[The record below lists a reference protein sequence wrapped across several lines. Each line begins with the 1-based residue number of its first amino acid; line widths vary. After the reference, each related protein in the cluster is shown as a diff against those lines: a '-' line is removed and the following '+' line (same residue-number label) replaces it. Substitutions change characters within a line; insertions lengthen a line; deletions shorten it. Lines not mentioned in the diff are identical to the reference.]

1 MTSSF
6 VSGVGT
12 AVTSV
17 WRVHTQLDES
27 DEPDTSPVAPNR
39 FRKLRTSSSL
49 NSLRMSLRKRL
60 PLKSVQSNVVTNT
73 EDPTWDSIEMNKKTG
88 AVRQLTRNAKNSITG
103 VYQKFQKRQVSRED
117 CLVATPGRILE
128 GDENG
133 CPTPSRTPRRT
144 TTTRNT
150 AVTPSRTPRS
160 TARRTP
166 RSATK
171 CTPRSAAK
179 RTPRRGGACTPEASD
194 AVRGVRSGGGRRQL
208 VRMAALRSPFAS
220 PSTMNQRRQFEREL
234 DGVASGLRKLK
245 SLSRT
250 LNDVIGRDERSQAV
264 EHYRSVMAGEYSTST
279 PREAAGVLSRASVR
293 QGGRRVR
300 EMMGSWKDTVMS
312 SIH

>member
-1 MTSSF
+1 MTSF
-6 VSGVGT
+6 ASGVGT

-60 PLKSVQSNVVTNT
+60 PLKSVQSNVVAET
-73 EDPTWDSIEMNKKTG
+73 ENPTWESLEMNKKTG

-128 GDENG
+128 GEENG
-133 CPTPSRTPRRT
+133 FRTPRPAT
-144 TTTRNT
+144 L
-150 AVTPSRTPRS
+150 TPSRTPRS
-160 TARRTP
+160 TARRTL

-171 CTPRSAAK
+171 CTPRSATK
-179 RTPRRGGACTPEASD
+179 RTPRRGAACTPEASD
-194 AVRGVRSGGGRRQL
+194 SVRGVRSGGGRRQL

-220 PSTMNQRRQFEREL
+220 PNTMNHRRQFEREL

-245 SLSRT
+245 SLSQA

-264 EHYRSVMAGEYSTST
+264 EHYRSVMAGEYSSST
-279 PREAAGVLSRASVR
+279 PREAAGILSRDSVR
-293 QGGRRVR
+293 QGSRCVR
-300 EMMGSWKDTVMS
+300 QMMGTWKDTVMS
-312 SIH
+312 NIHKAS

>member
-1 MTSSF
+1 MTSF
-6 VSGVGT
+6 ASGVGT

-60 PLKSVQSNVVTNT
+60 PLKSVQSNVVAET
-73 EDPTWDSIEMNKKTG
+73 ENPTWESLEMNKKTG

-128 GDENG
+128 GEENG
-133 CPTPSRTPRRT
+133 FRTPRPAT
-144 TTTRNT
+144 L
-150 AVTPSRTPRS
+150 TPSRTPRS
-160 TARRTP
+160 TARRTL

-171 CTPRSAAK
+171 CTPRSATK
-179 RTPRRGGACTPEASD
+179 RTPRRGAACTPEASD
-194 AVRGVRSGGGRRQL
+194 SVRGVRSGGGRRQL

-220 PSTMNQRRQFEREL
+220 PNTMNHRRQFEREL

-245 SLSRT
+245 SLSQA
-250 LNDVIGRDERSQAV
+250 LNDVIGRDERKFK
-264 EHYRSVMAGEYSTST
+264 YSLMT
-279 PREAAGVLSRASVR
+279 E
-293 QGGRRVR
+293 
-300 EMMGSWKDTVMS
+300 
-312 SIH
+312 